1 MKLIDLIEILT
12 KLEKTELNNRYADI
26 VVMVNDEIVDLAD
39 ASFGFIDDNN
49 SDKVLVL
56 YTEPNDDTH

>member
-12 KLEKTELNNRYADI
+12 KLEKTELNRYADI
-26 VVMVNDEIVDLAD
+26 VVMVDDEIVDLAD
-39 ASFGFIDDNN
+39 ASIGFVDDNS

-56 YTEPNDDTH
+56 YTESNDDTH

>member
-12 KLEKTELNNRYADI
+12 KLEKTELNRYADI
-26 VVMVNDEIVDLAD
+26 VVMVDDEIVDLAD
-39 ASFGFIDDNN
+39 ASIGFVDDNR

-56 YTEPNDDTH
+56 YTESNNDID

>member
-12 KLEKTELNNRYADI
+12 KLEKTELDRYADI
-26 VVMVNDEIVDLAD
+26 VVMVDDEIVDLAD
-39 ASFGFIDDNN
+39 ASIGFVDDNS

-56 YTEPNDDTH
+56 YTESNDDTH